1 MRSRGCPGA
10 LQAFSGK
17 CFRKQLETALPPPP
31 EPPPL
36 ADFPSACPTSI
47 RFGDLDR
54 QGHVNNAVFATSFE
68 SGRVGLIYDAE
79 TGCRCR
85 AQPPSSCGWRSI
97 FCVSCAG
104 PARSRSAPR
113 SRRSDAA
120 QTASPHATF
129 HEGACAATGCTH
141 HGADRSRDPALVAAT
156 ARADCAAAGPVPG
169 RQIGPDEKIK
179 SRCAP
184 LDRTGASSGSVTAA
198 GCASIGPR
206 RGYESGP

>member
-1 MRSRGCPGA
+1 MSRMRSRGCPGA

-79 TGCRCR
+79 N
-85 AQPPSSCGWRSI
+85 
-97 FCVSCAG
+97 G
-104 PARSRSAPR
+104 P
-113 SRRSDAA
+113 
-120 QTASPHATF
+120 Q
-129 HEGACAATGCTH
+129 
-141 HGADRSRDPALVAAT
+141 
-156 ARADCAAAGPVPG
+156 VPG
-169 RQIGPDEKIK
+169 ATSVVVRLEIDFLRELRWPGTVEIGTAVAEIGR
-179 SRCAP
+179 SSNCFAP
-184 LDRTGASSGSVTAA
+184 CDLPRGRLRGDRVHPPW
-198 GCASIGPR
+198 C
-206 RGYESGP
+206 

>member
-1 MRSRGCPGA
+1 
-10 LQAFSGK
+10 
-17 CFRKQLETALPPPP
+17 LPPPP

-79 TGCRCR
+79 NGPQVPGATSVVVRLEIDFLRELRWPGTVEIGTAVAEIGR
-85 AQPPSSCGWRSI
+85 SSYC
-97 FCVSCAG
+97 FA
-104 PARSRSAPR
+104 
-113 SRRSDAA
+113 
-120 QTASPHATF
+120 HATF

-141 HGADRSRDPALVAAT
+141 HGADRSRDPALAAAT
-156 ARADCAAAGPVPG
+156 ARADCAAAGPVPPEAD
-169 RQIGPDEKIK
+169 R
-179 SRCAP
+179 SRRKDKVSVARAP
-184 LDRTGASSGSVTAA
+184 PHRTGASSGSVTAA
-198 GCASIGPR
+198 GRASIGPR